1 MNRVVKPCWVASECI
16 VLCNAAIGG
25 PSSTGC
31 TDLVSLE
38 VVDVT
43 NSSISSY
50 LKEPTVRDGG
60 SMPSTCLGPLERP
73 GIKLAVGI

>member
-43 NSSISSY
+43 KHSISQLFERTDREGWWEHAQY
-50 LKEPTVRDGG
+50 LLRPLGKARDL
-60 SMPSTCLGPLERP
+60 S
-73 GIKLAVGI
+73 